1 MHSRHSH
8 VPHLPHR
15 YADLHTKFGAPYTYL
30 PLNKY
35 RSVFVT
41 DRLERPDVPGPSN
54 EGAAIIMGNSVRQWH
69 ASYWPTRRQTQAR
82 QAVEGMEA
90 YRQHLLAL
98 SNDSHNLPGAT

>member
-1 MHSRHSH
+1 
-8 VPHLPHR
+8 
-15 YADLHTKFGAPYTYL
+15 
-30 PLNKY
+30 
-35 RSVFVT
+35 
-41 DRLERPDVPGPSN
+41 
-54 EGAAIIMGNSVRQWH
+54 MGNSVRQWH